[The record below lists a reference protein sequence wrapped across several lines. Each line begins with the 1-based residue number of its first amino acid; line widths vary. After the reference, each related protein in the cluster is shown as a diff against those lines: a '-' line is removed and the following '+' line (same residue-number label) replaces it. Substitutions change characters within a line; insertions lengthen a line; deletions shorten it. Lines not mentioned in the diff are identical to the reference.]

1 MCIKFGIKRICPML
15 IINEF
20 ILERQ
25 SWLYVYIVICT
36 NVSIACVP
44 GPMGYSEYIDRIIKS

>member
-1 MCIKFGIKRICPML
+1 ML

-36 NVSIACVP
+36 NVSFACVP